1 MTVTAPEL
9 EATSSATNNTGVV
22 RSRRRDRSP
31 VNQETVNQE
40 ANGSYAATSIHVACE
55 ETQQQ
60 NEVRT
65 PPSTAADDR
74 IAKKVHAVSV
84 RWEREQRER
93 AQQIGSDGGPIS
105 ADNEPLL
112 TFTVEDFNRYCCCCA
127 RRVGSMFF
135 LLEKSDG
142 TPVMVAGPCWPFCTF
157 VTVPLIVGI
166 GTLVGVFI
174 VSNPSTGLPWWFGFI
189 YYPLLLFV
197 LIVLSCVSC
206 RDPGLM
212 ERVTDEEATDADWF
226 WNEQV
231 GSYRPAKARYCRECQ
246 ALVND
251 YDHVC
256 PWTGTAIG
264 KGNMRQFK
272 LFVFSVNVL
281 CYLCVG
287 LVIWQVLDRWVS

>member
-1 MTVTAPEL
+1 MTVTAPESQ
-9 EATSSATNNTGVV
+9 ASSATNDTGVV
-22 RSRRRDRSP
+22 RSRRRYGSP
-31 VNQETVNQE
+31 ANQE
-40 ANGSYAATSIHVACE
+40 ADGSSAALSGHVACE
-55 ETQQQ
+55 ETGQQ
-60 NEVRT
+60 NQVRT
-65 PPSTAADDR
+65 PASTADDR
-74 IAKKVHAVSV
+74 IVSKKVYAVSV
-84 RWEREQRER
+84 RWESEQRERASR

-105 ADNEPLL
+105 GNEPPL
-112 TFTVEDFNRYCCCCA
+112 TYTVEDFHNYCCCCA

-135 LLEKSDG
+135 LIEKPDG
-142 TPVMVAGPCWPFCTF
+142 TPVIVAGPCWPFCTF
-157 VTVPLIVGI
+157 VTVPLIVGL

-174 VSNPSTGLPWWFGFI
+174 VSNPSAGLPWWFGFI

-197 LIVLSCVSC
+197 LVVLSCVSC

-212 ERVTDEEATDADWF
+212 ERVTDEEAADADWF

-231 GSYRPAKARYCRECQ
+231 GSYRPAKAMYCRECK

-256 PWTGTAIG
+256 PWTGTVIG
-264 KGNMRQFK
+264 KNNIRCFK

-287 LVIWQVLDRWVS
+287 LVIWQVLDKLTR